1 MGRAEKKLLRKQSL
15 IEATIICVNKY
26 GYAQSTIQR
35 IAAVAGLTGGT
46 IYRHFDNK
54 RDLFE
59 ATMRHLLKLVL
70 IEEKRAVAGAQT
82 DTERLKAVISSKFAP
97 ALFNSEF
104 CTVWLHF
111 WAHAQSY
118 PSFSRIERLS
128 DRLLRRSLNR
138 YAKRLMPTE
147 ESEAFVSEITLI
159 VDGLW
164 IAHAQRGSELT
175 SQMAD
180 EIAQGCL
187 QSHLKR

>member
-26 GYAQSTIQR
+26 GYAESTIQR

-54 RDLFE
+54 HDLFE

-70 IEEKRAVAGAQT
+70 TEEQRAVAVAQT
-82 DTERLKAVISSKFAP
+82 DTDRLKGVISSKFAP

-111 WAHAQSY
+111 WAHAQSN
-118 PSFSRIERLS
+118 PGFSRIERLS

-138 YAKRLMPTE
+138 YAKRFMPPE
-147 ESEAFVSEITLI
+147 DAEAFVSEISLI

-187 QSHLKR
+187 RSHLQP

>member
-26 GYAQSTIQR
+26 GYAQSTIQK

-70 IEEKRAVAGAQT
+70 MEEQRAVASAQT

-128 DRLLRRSLNR
+128 DRLLRRSLCR
-138 YAKRLMPTE
+138 YAKKLMPRE

-175 SQMAD
+175 SHTAD

>member
-15 IEATIICVNKY
+15 IEATTICVNKY

>member
-70 IEEKRAVAGAQT
+70 IEEQRAVSEAHT
-82 DTERLKAVISSKFAP
+82 DTECLQGVISSKFAP

-138 YAKRLMPTE
+138 YAKRLMPPE
-147 ESEAFVSEITLI
+147 EAEAFVSEISLI

-175 SQMAD
+175 SHMAD

-187 QSHLKR
+187 QSHLEK

>member
-1 MGRAEKKLLRKQSL
+1 MGRAEKKKLRKQSL

-82 DTERLKAVISSKFAP
+82 DTERLKTVISSKFAP

>member
-70 IEEKRAVAGAQT
+70 IEEQRAVSEAHT
-82 DTERLKAVISSKFAP
+82 DTERLQGVISSKFAP

-111 WAHAQSY
+111 CPTTSPASATVGQKC
-118 PSFSRIERLS
+118 
-128 DRLLRRSLNR
+128 SLIKP
-138 YAKRLMPTE
+138 YE
-147 ESEAFVSEITLI
+147 TL
-159 VDGLW
+159 
-164 IAHAQRGSELT
+164 
-175 SQMAD
+175 
-180 EIAQGCL
+180 
-187 QSHLKR
+187 

>member
-1 MGRAEKKLLRKQSL
+1 MGRAEKKLQRKQSL
-15 IEATIICVNKY
+15 IEATVNCVNKY

-35 IAAVAGLTGGT
+35 IAAEADLTSGS

-59 ATMRHLLKLVL
+59 ATMRYLLKLVL
-70 IEEKRAVAGAQT
+70 TEERRALATANS
-82 DTERLKAVISSKFAP
+82 DSECLKAVISSKFAP
-97 ALFNSEF
+97 SLFNSQF

-118 PSFSRIERLS
+118 PAFARIEQLS
-128 DRLLRRSLNR
+128 ERLLHRSVRR
-138 YAKRLMPTE
+138 YAMRLMAPE
-147 ESEAFVSEITLI
+147 EAEALILEISLI
-159 VDGLW
+159 IDGLW

-175 SQMAD
+175 PFIAN

-187 QSHLKR
+187 DTRLVG

>member
-15 IEATIICVNKY
+15 IEATVICVNKY

-35 IAAVAGLTGGT
+35 IAAEAGLTGGT
-46 IYRHFDNK
+46 IYRHFNNK

-70 IEEKRAVAGAQT
+70 AEEHAAVAKARNDT
-82 DTERLKAVISSKFAP
+82 DRLKAVVSSKFAP
-97 ALFNSEF
+97 GLFNSAF

-111 WAHAQSY
+111 WAHAQSH
-118 PSFSRIERLS
+118 SAFSRIERLS
-128 DRLLRRSLNR
+128 DRLLHRSLNR
-138 YAKRLMPTE
+138 YARRIMPPE
-147 ESEAFVSEITLI
+147 EAAGFVDEISLI

-175 SQMAD
+175 AHAAN
-180 EIAQGCL
+180 EVAQGCL
-187 QSHLKR
+187 TARLGR

>member
-15 IEATIICVNKY
+15 IEATVICVNKY

-35 IAAVAGLTGGT
+35 IAAEAGLTGGT

-70 IEEKRAVAGAQT
+70 TEERQAIARAED
-82 DTERLKAVISSKFAP
+82 DTGRLKAVIASKFAP
-97 ALFNSEF
+97 ALFTSEF

-111 WAHAQSY
+111 WAHAQSD
-118 PSFSRIERLS
+118 PAFSRIERLS
-128 DRLLRRSLNR
+128 DRLLRRSVRR
-138 YAKRLMPTE
+138 YANRVMPQE
-147 ESEAFVSEITLI
+147 DAGAFVSEITLI

-164 IAHAQRGSELT
+164 IAHAQSGSELS
-175 SQMAD
+175 SQTAN

-187 QSHLKR
+187 TARLGR